1 MSTLEKIN
9 ALMLCDIIK
18 HLKVK
23 TTINPEIVEHAI
35 TSGNLWILD
44 AEYALFGQN
53 EPSKDVRGFVVKVLN
68 MYRGLSLAYKNL
80 SADERTALQ
89 NKVSFRTHNN
99 YIQIPGF
106 DGNNEYEY
114 FSVVEAYHSFDR
126 FTEQQSPIED
136 THSQTINAY
145 QNMTE
150 AYESL
155 DPWSR
160 SNKLTFDEI
169 YEVLSK
175 APAAF

>member
-18 HLKVK
+18 HLKVN
-23 TTINPEIVEHAI
+23 TTINPEIVEYAI
-35 TSGNLWILD
+35 NSGNLWVLD
-44 AEYALFGQN
+44 AEYSLFGQH
-53 EPSKDVRGFVVKVLN
+53 EPSRDVRVFVAKVLN
-68 MYRGLSLAYKNL
+68 MYRGLSLAYRNL
-80 SADERTALQ
+80 SNDERTALQ
-89 NKVSFRTHNN
+89 NKVSFKTHNN

-114 FSVVEAYHSFDR
+114 FSVVEAYHYLNR
-126 FTEQQSPIED
+126 YPEQQAPIED
-136 THSQTINAY
+136 THYPTINSY
-145 QNMTE
+145 QKMSE

-160 SNKLTFDEI
+160 SNKLTFDET